1 MIQHIVAVKIFQIV
15 LSGTIVLARLIETGA
30 AQRHNIYIGLVNTA
44 ARTDLPLSAR
54 PLVAD
59 IRTVLSADSI
69 VGYFAPTGIPA
80 ASCAPVEFH
89 FVHIARVIYVDNGSA
104 VALDGFL
111 RNRLNGKTII
121 GLSSGARLRAGRTIQ
136 RLVFH
141 IRVAVVI
148 GILLPVDDGVPRT
161 GIDVPVRLERDVLRQ
176 WAAEFELRSV
186 VFPVAERVAGL
197 RHHIGSCRGCVCAV
211 ELGRDICTAVGIE
224 VEPVARFDLGVHG
237 DILFVQRDG
246 VDRGLVAAFQI
257 PAGDRVRCVLKT
269 VGHIVSLDNVAF
281 HALFGMDNAAV
292 RVGKEHVQH
301 FRESGVRVDL
311 RRFADLAHG
320 TEGELGRADEPAGEF
335 IAVLHGGIGLIERV
349 ALLDDL
355 ARDFRAVYP
364 KDIGEI
370 FVRIRPDNSHGD
382 NVCLAALFA
391 LRGLFVLAGLFI
403 LAGLFALR
411 RLFALRG
418 LFPRNG
424 LIACVRNGVFVS
436 GGVGAASRRG
446 IVSIF
451 GKKRFLCRDGPLV
464 SNGDRV
470 HREQGEHHAYYHQ
483 QRDQIPL
490 FHTVLLFSL
499 TSPSLSD
506 NFGRKCTAFSVPEH
520 GFSAHGYSYPTML
533 FSFYTMPGNFS
544 IGLRNISLFVT
555 NS

>member
-1 MIQHIVAVKIFQIV
+1 
-15 LSGTIVLARLIETGA
+15 
-30 AQRHNIYIGLVNTA
+30 
-44 ARTDLPLSAR
+44 
-54 PLVAD
+54 
-59 IRTVLSADSI
+59 
-69 VGYFAPTGIPA
+69 
-80 ASCAPVEFH
+80 
-89 FVHIARVIYVDNGSA
+89 
-104 VALDGFL
+104 
-111 RNRLNGKTII
+111 
-121 GLSSGARLRAGRTIQ
+121 
-136 RLVFH
+136 
-141 IRVAVVI
+141 
-148 GILLPVDDGVPRT
+148 VDDGVPRT

-197 RHHIGSCRGCVCAV
+197 RNLHIGLCRSCGCAV

-301 FRESGVRVDL
+301 FRESGVHVDL

-335 IAVLHGGIGLIERV
+335 IAVLHGGNGLIERV

-355 ARDFRAVYP
+355 ARDFLAVYP
-364 KDIGEI
+364 KDVGEV

-391 LRGLFVLAGLFI
+391 LRGLFVLAGLFV
-403 LAGLFALR
+403 
-411 RLFALRG
+411 LRG
-418 LFPRNG
+418 LFVLHRLFRRTG
-424 LIACVRNGVFVS
+424 LFACSRNGVFVS

-506 NFGRKCTAFSVPEH
+506 NFGRKCTDFLCRSRVFCALV
-520 GFSAHGYSYPTML
+520 
-533 FSFYTMPGNFS
+533 
-544 IGLRNISLFVT
+544 
-555 NS
+555 

>member
-1 MIQHIVAVKIFQIV
+1 
-15 LSGTIVLARLIETGA
+15 
-30 AQRHNIYIGLVNTA
+30 
-44 ARTDLPLSAR
+44 
-54 PLVAD
+54 
-59 IRTVLSADSI
+59 
-69 VGYFAPTGIPA
+69 
-80 ASCAPVEFH
+80 
-89 FVHIARVIYVDNGSA
+89 
-104 VALDGFL
+104 
-111 RNRLNGKTII
+111 
-121 GLSSGARLRAGRTIQ
+121 
-136 RLVFH
+136 
-141 IRVAVVI
+141 
-148 GILLPVDDGVPRT
+148 
-161 GIDVPVRLERDVLRQ
+161 
-176 WAAEFELRSV
+176 
-186 VFPVAERVAGL
+186 
-197 RHHIGSCRGCVCAV
+197 
-211 ELGRDICTAVGIE
+211 
-224 VEPVARFDLGVHG
+224 
-237 DILFVQRDG
+237 
-246 VDRGLVAAFQI
+246 
-257 PAGDRVRCVLKT
+257 
-269 VGHIVSLDNVAF
+269 
-281 HALFGMDNAAV
+281 MDNAAV

-301 FRESGVRVDL
+301 FRESGVHVDL

-382 NVCLAALFA
+382 NVCLAALFV
-391 LRGLFVLAGLFI
+391 LRGLFVLAGLFVLRGLFV

-411 RLFALRG
+411 RLFVLRR
-418 LFPRNG
+418 LFRRTG

-470 HREQGEHHAYYHQ
+470 HREQGEHHAHCHQ

>member
-1 MIQHIVAVKIFQIV
+1 M
-15 LSGTIVLARLIETGA
+15 
-30 AQRHNIYIGLVNTA
+30 
-44 ARTDLPLSAR
+44 
-54 PLVAD
+54 
-59 IRTVLSADSI
+59 
-69 VGYFAPTGIPA
+69 
-80 ASCAPVEFH
+80 
-89 FVHIARVIYVDNGSA
+89 
-104 VALDGFL
+104 
-111 RNRLNGKTII
+111 
-121 GLSSGARLRAGRTIQ
+121 
-136 RLVFH
+136 
-141 IRVAVVI
+141 
-148 GILLPVDDGVPRT
+148 DDGVPRT

-197 RHHIGSCRGCVCAV
+197 RNLHIGLCCSCGCAV

-301 FRESGVRVDL
+301 FRESGVHVDL

-335 IAVLHGGIGLIERV
+335 IAVLHGGNGLIERV

-382 NVCLAALFA
+382 NVCLAALFV
-391 LRGLFVLAGLFI
+391 LRGLFVLAGLFV
-403 LAGLFALR
+403 
-411 RLFALRG
+411 LRG
-418 LFPRNG
+418 LFVLHRLFRRTG
-424 LIACVRNGVFVS
+424 LFACSRNGVFVS

-470 HREQGEHHAYYHQ
+470 HREQGEHHAYCHQ

-506 NFGRKCTAFSVPEH
+506 NFGRKCTDFSVPEH
-520 GFSAHGYSYPTML
+520 GFSAHWYSYPTVFWYNYPTML
-533 FSFYTMPGNFS
+533 FSFYKIPWTFS